1 MTVFSERENIVIH
14 GISKI
19 MVEHFSSR
27 GIATVLNQ

>member
-1 MTVFSERENIVIH
+1 MTVLSERENIVIH
-14 GISKI
+14 GTSTV